1 MKRAA
6 TELHPDGTE
15 DCSSELYEER
25 KCVRCFEGRIHVGT
39 PNEVRLST
47 CPACLGT
54 GLVSTYLYPKPKGYR
69 GIWPPRIPAVPKK
82 SSGCLSLTENTKEE
96 S

>member
-1 MKRAA
+1 M
-6 TELHPDGTE
+6 
-15 DCSSELYEER
+15 SENYGSGRYEER
-25 KCVRCFEGRIHVGT
+25 ECVRCFEGWIHVGT

-47 CPACLGT
+47 CPACDGT
-54 GLVSTYLYPKPKGYR
+54 KLVSTYIYSKPKGYR

-82 SSGCLSLTENTKEE
+82 SSVCLSLTENTKEE